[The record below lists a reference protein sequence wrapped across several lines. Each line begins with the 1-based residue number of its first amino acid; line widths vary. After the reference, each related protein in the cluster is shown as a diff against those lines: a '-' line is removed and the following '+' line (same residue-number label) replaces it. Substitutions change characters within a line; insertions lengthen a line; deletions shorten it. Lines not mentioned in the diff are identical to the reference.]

1 MPAALEFHREQL
13 APRRARCRGLLD
25 EFRPRL
31 GQPLTPPG
39 NTWFS
44 QMASVELPPCD
55 VADVAQR
62 LSEEHRIDVVVHE
75 WNGRPLLRL
84 QELGSALAH
93 KAGRGS
99 NPREGRRLPRVRSP
113 LRP

>member
-13 APRRARCRGLLD
+13 APRRAECHALLD

-31 GQPLTPPG
+31 GQPLTPPR

-62 LSEEHRIDVVVHE
+62 LSEEHRIEVVVHE
-75 WNGRPLLRL
+75 WNGRPLLRVSVQL
-84 QELGSALAH
+84 
-93 KAGRGS
+93 
-99 NPREGRRLPRVRSP
+99 V
-113 LRP
+113 